1 MFFWTQNA
9 SESKGGL
16 SGAQD
21 NLTVDLHGDVVTC
34 QNTSSTIGQGQ
45 ADALI
50 ESGLVLINAAVF
62 TDFQWGTFRTRGF
75 SP

>member
-45 ADALI
+45 GDNRPI
-50 ESGLVLINAAVF
+50 DI
-62 TDFQWGTFRTRGF
+62 
-75 SP
+75 